1 MTMINRDGQSMAKT
15 STDVKTAIRLCNEN
29 TDALKKVNKRI
40 LFYLDR
46 LPLADQRDVIKLNN
60 LIEEQEILVRV
71 PTQLTV
77 PLRTSIFNDN
87 ERYRANHLG
96 RRFREAQRK
105 DRIRAPVAEKKK
117 EKIYFG
123 NKRSPTLH
131 LSKCRWIKKMLPK
144 NMVLFTSRQDAINQ
158 GYAPCKVCKP

>member
-1 MTMINRDGQSMAKT
+1 MTMINNDGQPMVKK
-15 STDVKTAIRLCNEN
+15 STDEKNATRLCDEN

-40 LFYLDR
+40 LYYLDR
-46 LPLADQRDVIKLNN
+46 IPLADQRDVVKLND
-60 LIEEQEILVRV
+60 LVEEQESLVRTPIQV
-71 PTQLTV
+71 AV
-77 PLRTSIFNDN
+77 PLRISIFNDN

-105 DRIRAPVAEKKK
+105 DRIRAPLAEKKK

-144 NMVLFTSRQDAINQ
+144 NIVLFTSRQDAINQ
-158 GYAPCKVCKP
+158 GYVPCKVCKP